1 MKKLFFCFALLL
13 LPLLFAG
20 CNGQTLGVE
29 ESMSEI
35 TNVYFQ
41 GFNGND
47 RASISVGLREEP
59 YILNGYHGQDCEFSL
74 IVLSISDNMEENVL
88 NATLTIN
95 GEESQVELEFNPL
108 ANAYMQ
114 DLGYNLQPDDQ
125 VSLTYGNKIINF
137 SNVSQ
142 DFAVSSE
149 EAIDIAKMKLIDE
162 ISDLTNNG
170 NFEGECYLKVLGESG
185 SDFRQL
191 FWAFS
196 IVSRD
201 GQTYNVII
209 SASDGSVLAGD

>member
-1 MKKLFFCFALLL
+1 MKKIFFCATLLL

-20 CNGQTLGVE
+20 CNGQTVGVE

-35 TNVYFQ
+35 TNIYFQ
-41 GFNGND
+41 GFNGDD

-59 YILNGYHGQDCEFSL
+59 YILDGIHGQDCQFSL
-74 IVLSISDNMEENVL
+74 IVLSVADNKEENVL

-95 GEESQVELEFNPL
+95 GEEREVELEFNPL

-114 DLGYNLQPDDQ
+114 DLGYNLQADDE
-125 VSLTYGNKIINF
+125 VSLTYGNKIIKF

-142 DFAVSSE
+142 DFAVDSQQ
-149 EAIDIAKMKLIDE
+149 AIDIAKMQLIDE
-162 ISDLTNNG
+162 ISDLTNKG

-185 SDFRQL
+185 SDFKQL

-196 IVSRD
+196 LIGRD
-201 GQTYNVII
+201 GESYNVII
-209 SASDGSVLAGD
+209 SANDGSVLAGD